1 MAQSPTTFFRVDDL
15 PEGILLRDPSH
26 LHQEELLTLWDFFAS
41 CQKDGHVSLIFSR
54 CDPRDKRKDMGKNL
68 AWKAKGKRPNPTG
81 DDCSSSSSSDGE
93 DEEYLEDEVGPGLG
107 SLTNHKGKSANQIDD
122 NNTGQLHMGDPDPD
136 HGSQGIDA
144 PDQVDLTEL
153 LHDKQAPANAGDSKE
168 DKLFFL
174 GALLKEATYQAM
186 VQWLEDNLVAIF
198 PLLYCDYQ

>member
-1 MAQSPTTFFRVDDL
+1 
-15 PEGILLRDPSH
+15 
-26 LHQEELLTLWDFFAS
+26 
-41 CQKDGHVSLIFSR
+41 
-54 CDPRDKRKDMGKNL
+54 
-68 AWKAKGKRPNPTG
+68 
-81 DDCSSSSSSDGE
+81 
-93 DEEYLEDEVGPGLG
+93 LEDEVGPGFG
-107 SLTNHKGKSANQIDD
+107 SLTNHKGKSANRVDD
-122 NNTGQLHMGDPDPD
+122 NNTGGPHMSDPDPN

-174 GALLKEATYQAM
+174 GALSKEATYQAM